1 MNETDQGAED
11 EEDHED
17 TTEVSF
23 TRDVTVADRRHGD
36 QCEVDALPVGETV
49 NILEVVERVARV
61 LHLHQQPRARASCGH
76 INDGANAVRESET
89 KWEGRKWEGKGKGPG
104 GILLQILRGDN

>member
-11 EEDHED
+11 EEDHKD